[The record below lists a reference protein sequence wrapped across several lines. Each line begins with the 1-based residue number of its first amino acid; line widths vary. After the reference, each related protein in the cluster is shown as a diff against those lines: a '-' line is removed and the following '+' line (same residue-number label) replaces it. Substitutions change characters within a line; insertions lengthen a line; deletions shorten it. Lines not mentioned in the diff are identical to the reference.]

1 MINIIKQAHDVFDIE
16 IRALSKVRE
25 HIDESFE
32 KAIKLMLG
40 VQGHIVATG
49 VGKSFHIAS
58 KVAASI
64 SSLGKPSFT
73 LHPSNASH
81 GDLGMVTKNDVL
93 LAFSNSGESDEL
105 IQVLQNVKIIGAS
118 IIAVTS
124 NDESSLACVSDIVCK
139 IPMVEEACHLRV
151 APTSSS
157 TAALVYGDALAVAL
171 SAAQGFTKADYAL
184 FHPAGALG
192 KRLILCVSDLMH
204 KASDKQVCINKN
216 NSIADVLSVIGEN
229 SLGAVAVLNDEN
241 KLEGMITSGD
251 LRRAMKQEINIYS
264 TKAAEIMTETPL
276 TVSDDMLAVD
286 ALILMREAGAYS
298 YILPVI
304 QNGNVM
310 GIITMNDI
318 LTAGIVN

>member
-1 MINIIKQAHDVFDIE
+1 MTEQARNVFDIE
-16 IRALSKVRE
+16 IRALNQVRE
-25 HIDESFE
+25 HINESFE
-32 KAIKLMLG
+32 KAVKLMLDIK
-40 VQGHIVATG
+40 GHVVVTG

-64 SSLGKPSFT
+64 SSLGKPSFA

-81 GDLGMVTKNDVL
+81 GDLGMITKNDVL

-124 NDESSLACVSDIVCK
+124 NGESSLARVADIVCK
-139 IPMVEEACHLRV
+139 IPPVEEACHLRV

-157 TAALVYGDALAVAL
+157 TSALVYGDALAVAL
-171 SAAQGFTKADYAL
+171 SAAQGFTKTDYAL

-192 KRLILCVSDLMH
+192 KRLILCVSDLMS
-204 KASDKQVCINKN
+204 KASEKQICINKN
-216 NSIADVLSVIGEN
+216 DTVSKALSVIGEN
-229 SLGAVAVLNDEN
+229 GLGAVAVLNDEN
-241 KLEGMITSGD
+241 ILEGMITSGD
-251 LRRAMKQEINIYS
+251 LRRAMKHEINIYN
-264 TKAAEIMTETPL
+264 TKAASIMKENPL
-276 TVSDDMLAVD
+276 TVADNLLAVD
-286 ALILMREAGAYS
+286 ALVLMRETGAYS
-298 YILPVI
+298 YILPVL

-318 LTAGIVN
+318 LTAGVAG